1 MRLFKKAFPRTGRA
15 SRICSRRGERKL
27 LAGSD
32 KRLRG
37 FYWSRRENAM
47 TEIENV
53 AFAAQLAEDLSRR
66 VHDIFVRPEQNGRI
80 EISL

>member
-1 MRLFKKAFPRTGRA
+1 
-15 SRICSRRGERKL
+15 
-27 LAGSD
+27 
-32 KRLRG
+32 
-37 FYWSRRENAM
+37 M

-66 VHDIFVRPEQNGRI
+66 VYDIFVRPEQNGRI